1 MAAVDEDDG
10 IRIAALDHRGSH
22 GSHGGGGG
30 ADDEDTIVRAV
41 ASLHRHRHRGRSTSP
56 SVKGKQPTQEGG
68 DSFDTPP
75 PRRCGQRRRLDNRQF
90 LRRFACV
97 VGWRIRR
104 NRYKVYIRT
113 QTPIQNQIRI
123 QFILFKEQLTH
134 SISGII
140 RLSN

>member
-10 IRIAALDHRGSH
+10 IRIAALDHRGSHGSH

-41 ASLHRHRHRGRSTSP
+41 ASLHCHRHRRRSTSP
-56 SVKGKQPTQEGG
+56 SVECKQPTQAGG
-68 DSFDTPP
+68 DSFDTTPP
-75 PRRCGQRRRLDNRQF
+75 PRRAVNAAALITVNSSA
-90 LRRFACV
+90 ACMFSR
-97 VGWRIRR
+97 WRIRR

-123 QFILFKEQLTH
+123 QIYTFQRTFDAFD
-134 SISGII
+134 
-140 RLSN
+140 